1 MDKEFLNNL
10 FLWLQE
16 LYNNT
21 TGGQFGEY
29 DEIETY
35 GDINENGYPEI
46 IKIEKRPIEELY
58 EIVDKPKGTK
68 QEFEDECYD
77 DIPTAYKFLTYE
89 YCDQWR
95 NGGYSGD
102 DYAGHMYYPLPD
114 GKFMKV
120 YYSC

>member
-1 MDKEFLNNL
+1 MGRPRKDPKDKHLPPRVTKNRYSYV
-10 FLWLQE
+10 W
-16 LYNNT
+16 
-21 TGGQFGEY
+21 
-29 DEIETY
+29 
-35 GDINENGYPEI
+35 
-46 IKIEKRPIEELY
+46 
-58 EIVDKPKGTK
+58 KPKGTK

-102 DYAGHMYYPLPD
+102 DYAGHIYYPLPD

>member
-35 GDINENGYPEI
+35 GDVNENGYPEI

-58 EIVDKPKGTK
+58 VNFIAMVLEAKKRNLP
-68 QEFEDECYD
+68 
-77 DIPTAYKFLTYE
+77 LNYE
-89 YCDQWR
+89 KLIR
-95 NGGYSGD
+95 NIEYIW
-102 DYAGHMYYPLPD
+102 ANYY
-114 GKFMKV
+114 
-120 YYSC
+120 